1 MDNDIK
7 CLKEEFSF
15 LCSARDHVQRHDAEM
30 YAKCMQTLKERNGE
44 NFVKRLAIQQ
54 LNDCD
59 SLPGQFKLIG
69 PTQPVVARVS
79 DDIILPCHLEPAV
92 DVGAKTLEWTRPDL
106 KPRFVFVWRAGQ
118 DHVNVKNPSYEGR
131 TSLLIGELK
140 HGNISLKLSKVKT
153 SDEGRYKCYIPE
165 MKIDSTVELVVGKQ
179 IHTVIYVHIV
189 VGSVCCVSSV
199 VYMSSHRAPLCS
211 DSCTISREFWV

>member
-1 MDNDIK
+1 MT
-7 CLKEEFSF
+7 EYS
-15 LCSARDHVQRHDAEM
+15 
-30 YAKCMQTLKERNGE
+30 
-44 NFVKRLAIQQ
+44 IQQ
-54 LNDCD
+54 LNDFV
-59 SLPGQFKLIG
+59 SLPGQFKLIS

-92 DVGAKTLEWTRPDL
+92 DVAGKTLEWTRPDL

-153 SDEGRYKCYIPE
+153 SDGGRYKCYIPD
-165 MKIDSTVELVVGKQ
+165 MNTNSIVELVVGKQ
-179 IHTVIYVHIV
+179 IHTVMYVYLVI
-189 VGSVCCVSSV
+189 GSVCCVSSV
-199 VYMSSHRAPLCS
+199 AHFLPCRLDQQQLKAEYAPRCEDWGVLGN
-211 DSCTISREFWV
+211 